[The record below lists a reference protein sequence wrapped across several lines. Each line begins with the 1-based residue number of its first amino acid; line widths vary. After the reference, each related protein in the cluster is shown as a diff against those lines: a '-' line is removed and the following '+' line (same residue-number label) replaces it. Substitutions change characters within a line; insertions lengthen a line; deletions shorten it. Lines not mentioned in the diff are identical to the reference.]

1 MAELISKDIVDLQDI
16 EKVQFLQTLQAD
28 PAKYSAY
35 VNEKSGRI
43 LSETVDTKRAS
54 FVKQSGDMARMMDMD
69 HNSMAALDRTND
81 LASAQGM
88 IIKQQESQFGTVKF
102 NKDMTRRQVEIN
114 NWYYENKRETL
125 FVLQLTLIVIMTLV
139 VILGITSYGWITQMG
154 ADYLMAFVIIVGLG
168 TWLYRW
174 YYTSYIRDPR
184 YWSQRSF
191 KGDGK
196 SEAPSGQICIGLDG
210 ETQSTDSKGM
220 QMPALPAGDCMSQQA
235 LSLMQGKG
243 YDTSLVKV
251 CGPGD
256 LPKSGMEARPGMG
269 LLSARSGAMLLN

>member
-81 LASAQGM
+81 LASTQET
-88 IIKQQESQFGTVKF
+88 IIKQQESQFGTVRF

-139 VILGITSYGWITQMG
+139 VILGVTSYGWITQMG
-154 ADYLMAFVIIVGLG
+154 ADYLMGFVIIVGLG

-184 YWSQRSF
+184 YWNQRSF
-191 KGDGK
+191 KGDGAQ
-196 SEAPSGQICIGLDG
+196 EAPSGQICIGLDG

-220 QMPALPAGDCMSQQA
+220 QMPALPAGGCMSQQA
-235 LSLMQGKG
+235 LSLMQQKG

-251 CGPGD
+251 CGPSD
-256 LPKSGMEARPGMG
+256 LPNAGMAS
-269 LLSARSGAMLLN
+269 LSARSGAMLLN